1 MQMQGYVLTVDFEYV
16 SGSYYYYV
24 WDPAFPN
31 GGSGAV
37 TMSASSTTFYSA
49 DGLTQLKWNLG
60 YIRNIY

>member
-1 MQMQGYVLTVDFEYV
+1 MKRKLLIFISILFTLET
-16 SGSYYYYV
+16 

-31 GGSGAV
+31 GGSGTV

-60 YIRNIY
+60 YIRNIN

>member
-1 MQMQGYVLTVDFEYV
+1 MALISEVNKKTGQLRH
-16 SGSYYYYV
+16 
-24 WDPAFPN
+24 PAFPN

>member
-1 MQMQGYVLTVDFEYV
+1 MNLFTT
-16 SGSYYYYV
+16 V